1 MSGIN
6 NEAPEN
12 RKYQRGITPTS
23 MKLPK
28 GVKAITSNKP
38 GETREITFYQLTSEI
53 ITPTTTKNN
62 ANNQTKSKRAK
73 MSLVL
78 ADLPGYGFAYASE
91 ETSQQW
97 RELMKEYIINRGKSL
112 KRVLLLLDARHG
124 IKSADVD
131 FLIQLQQDLK
141 KWDRK
146 VR

>member
-1 MSGIN
+1 
-6 NEAPEN
+6 
-12 RKYQRGITPTS
+12 

-53 ITPTTTKNN
+53 MTPTNN
-62 ANNQTKSKRAK
+62 ANQTKPKRAK

-97 RELMKEYIINRGKSL
+97 RELMKEYIINRQKSL
-112 KRVLLLLDARHG
+112 KCVLLLLDARHG
-124 IKSADVD
+124 IKSADVN

-141 KWDRK
+141 KWDWK